1 MMASS
6 DYLLTWSHMTF
17 FSVHL
22 FLILCSYV
30 PYWLTTDIRDRV
42 IYLYQ
47 LILDYFIVDG
57 VFLYFDIFIKCQMS
71 AKVNLIKKKNN
82 LITQFYSKS

>member
-1 MMASS
+1 MA
-6 DYLLTWSHMTF
+6 F

-30 PYWLTTDIRDRV
+30 PYRLTTDIRDRV

-57 VFLYFDIFIKCQMS
+57 VFSYFDIFIKCQMS
-71 AKVNLIKKKNN
+71 AKETKKQNN